1 MLTFCVKTVH
11 HALHDIQLVLNG
23 EVDEVGVNENV
34 VRWSQLCVILEEQG
48 GGDLWTVRN
57 KGSDNVRRSSRGTH
71 TPFLTRVSL
80 FLLLLSFSSGLLS
93 PGSSFCKYNSSLST
107 EHTHT

>member
-57 KGSDNVRRSSRGTH
+57 KGSDNVRRSSRETH

-80 FLLLLSFSSGLLS
+80 FLLLSFSSGLLS